1 MRVLA
6 TASLSFTNKLR
17 AGAVFTNTVRH
28 GLKVGA
34 PAKFTPASPAILKL
48 APTTTL
54 STSGFTSSGCVWR
67 VEAESCAQG
76 RSGRGGRTV
85 YMLCF
90 AIGRRACRGWIG
102 LRRAVA
108 LLSVCPLVRGMSGSF
123 LPLHLPFPYHL
134 PFSHSIFVRP
144 YATPFSS
151 FTGASSTVAASS
163 CRGGIVSNRGLM

>member
-48 APTTTL
+48 SPTTTL
-54 STSGFTSSGCVWR
+54 STSGFTSSGCVWGEWERR
-67 VEAESCAQG
+67 VV
-76 RSGRGGRTV
+76 RTAAGSEGALV

-90 AIGRRACRGWIG
+90 AIGRWAC
-102 LRRAVA
+102 
-108 LLSVCPLVRGMSGSF
+108 
-123 LPLHLPFPYHL
+123 
-134 PFSHSIFVRP
+134 
-144 YATPFSS
+144 
-151 FTGASSTVAASS
+151 
-163 CRGGIVSNRGLM
+163 GG